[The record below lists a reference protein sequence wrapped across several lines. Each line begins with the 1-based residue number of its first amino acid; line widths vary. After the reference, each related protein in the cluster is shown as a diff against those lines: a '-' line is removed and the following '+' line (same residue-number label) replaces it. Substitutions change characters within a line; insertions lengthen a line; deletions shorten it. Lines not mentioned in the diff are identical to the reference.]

1 MNTQTQNEIRTEE
14 VAVYQ
19 TPEIVDYGAIDALT
33 QGVGGTNVDG
43 QGGSVLPG

>member
-19 TPEIVDYGAIDALT
+19 TPEIVDYGTVDALT
-33 QGVGGTNVDG
+33 QSGGNGDPDALGASNT
-43 QGGSVLPG
+43 PA